1 MDIFVYSDESGVFD
15 KVHNDYFV
23 YGGLIFLGRESMIRA
38 GRKYSHVE
46 EIIRTN
52 GNYTADEEL
61 KATRITNSEKGK
73 LYRSLNNEIKFGA
86 IVKQEKI
93 SDGIYSNKKSKQR
106 YLDYVYKMALK
117 SAFKRLISL
126 KYIKAD
132 EVESIHV
139 FCDEHTTATN
149 GRYELREALEQELK
163 IGTTNFKYAAF
174 YPPIFKDLK
183 NVNVKYCDSKTT
195 LLIKAADI
203 VANRIY
209 YNVCNDNMRIKSKK
223 MFLKTFP

>member
-1 MDIFVYSDESGVFD
+1 M
-15 KVHNDYFV
+15 
-23 YGGLIFLGRESMIRA
+23 
-38 GRKYSHVE
+38 
-46 EIIRTN
+46 
-52 GNYTADEEL
+52 
-61 KATRITNSEKGK
+61 
-73 LYRSLNNEIKFGA
+73 
-86 IVKQEKI
+86 
-93 SDGIYSNKKSKQR
+93 
-106 YLDYVYKMALK
+106 
-117 SAFKRLISL
+117 
-126 KYIKAD
+126 
-132 EVESIHV
+132 